1 MQRIGAFQGP
11 CRRGFGLLVLAA
23 SALAGSSNDAL
34 QRADR
39 SADLYN
45 WVLAGPLYKQAE
57 SQLHADGNQ
66 AGALYAHI
74 GYLRSTMETSTLPQL
89 SAYLRKQLDSPLVTA
104 NSHLQFLVLRVKA
117 DVDAEIDS
125 SPAKADWQ
133 QANQLAVKEHDRRW
147 ESRTIGEIGFQQY
160 VLGDHLNARKAV
172 AEALLFAHKTG
183 DFAAEIRFLSGIGT
197 ALGLGGSPDEGLQFL
212 DRALGLA
219 SAHPDT
225 GFPYMA
231 SAGKTMAL
239 IAKFQ
244 SSHAIRDLDAA
255 RLLVSTQ
262 ILQAQKEHR
271 IVKLTQA
278 RLFDADIAIEEGNDT
293 KAIQILLRTAQLGK
307 VNQGRLLADAYSKLT
322 TLYRKSGQLKI
333 AQIYASKAIAMTGE
347 SRDMYLAPERIIALA
362 QLSNALHQYRKA
374 EELYGRAID
383 IVEGLLAQNPE
394 PAIKEAML
402 TAMSQVYVDYFA
414 LAAKHRNAVEAY
426 EIIEHIRGRI
436 LAEVL
441 QAKPGGAYAET
452 LDPAVE
458 DQIANLKLALVKASS
473 TRQRQ
478 KVLDDLFYA
487 QGSRWTSEFAKTNN
501 VRIKPVSLSRVQNS
515 LGTHE
520 ALLEYVLAE
529 PASFCLVI
537 DRNSAHIVSLAPK
550 HQIEREAASYRQLI
564 KTKQPVAHQSE
575 LLGDLLLGS
584 IENLREYKALTIVP
598 DGALHYIPFDTLT
611 SPQGSGLV
619 ATEYTISYTPSA
631 ASEYFLRTRNR
642 ERGTRSF
649 LGVGGVAYNDPAKPV
664 VVSQTRSPA
673 ADDEDDE
680 TKPVPDLPGSA
691 DEVETAADLM
701 GGPDAKLQTGTKATA
716 QAFKDEPLG
725 SYRII
730 HLAVHAKANL
740 KNPEDSALRLRS
752 NWPHD
757 SGLIDAR
764 EISQFHLNAGLVVL
778 SACDTA
784 IGRLQGQEGTWNLAR
799 SFIIAGADSVVS
811 TLWPVDDAY
820 SQYLMKQFYI
830 HLSRGEEKATAL
842 RLAKVDLLTKF
853 GADTPPLYWAGFLI
867 MGDGNRP
874 AMQPKVT
881 FQRSGH
887 LIQ

>member
-1 MQRIGAFQGP
+1 MSRIRAIYV
-11 CRRGFGLLVLAA
+11 RGKCGLGSFLLAV
-23 SALAGSSNDAL
+23 SGLAGSPRDAV
-34 QRADR
+34 QQADR

-45 WVLAGPLYKQAE
+45 WVIAGPLYKQAE
-57 SQLHADGNQ
+57 SQLHFHGDQ

-74 GYLRSTMETSTLPQL
+74 GYLRSTMETSELPQL
-89 SAYLRKQLDSPLVTA
+89 SAYLRKQVANPFVTS
-104 NSHLQFLVLRVKA
+104 NSHLHSLVLRVKA

-125 SPAKADWQ
+125 SLAKADWQ
-133 QANQLAVKEHDRRW
+133 QAHELAVKEHDRRW
-147 ESRTIGEIGFQQY
+147 ESRTLGEIGFQQY
-160 VLGDHLNARKAV
+160 VLGDHFNARKAV

-183 DFAAEIRFLSGIGT
+183 DYAAELRFLSGIGT

-212 DRALGLA
+212 DRALALS

-255 RLLVSTQ
+255 RPLVAAQ

-293 KAIQILLRTAQLGK
+293 KAIQILLRTVQLGK

-322 TLYRKSGQLKI
+322 TLYRKIGQLKV

-362 QLSNALHQYRKA
+362 QLSNALHQDRKA

-394 PAIKEAML
+394 PAIREAML
-402 TAMSQVYVDYFA
+402 TAMSQVYVDSFA
-414 LAAKHRNAVEAY
+414 LAAKHQNVVEAY

-436 LAEVL
+436 LVEVL
-441 QAKPGGAYAET
+441 EGMPGGAYAET
-452 LDPAVE
+452 SDPAVE
-458 DQIANLKLALVKASS
+458 DQIANLKRALVKASS
-473 TRQRQ
+473 TSQRQ
-478 KVLDDLFYA
+478 AALDDLFYA
-487 QGSRWTSEFAKTNN
+487 QGSRWTSGVAKTNN

-515 LGTHE
+515 LGPHE

-529 PASFCLVI
+529 PVSFCLVI
-537 DRNSAHIVSLAPK
+537 DRNSARIVSLAPK
-550 HQIEREAASYRQLI
+550 DQIEREAVFYRQLI
-564 KTKQPVAHQSE
+564 KTKQPVAHQAE
-575 LLGDLLLGS
+575 LLGGLLLGS
-584 IENLREYKALTIVP
+584 IENLRGYKALTIVP

-611 SPQGSGLV
+611 SPRGSGLL

-642 ERGTRSF
+642 EQGTRSF
-649 LGVGGVAYNDPAKPV
+649 LGVGGVAYNDPAKPI

-673 ADDEDDE
+673 ADDDDDD
-680 TKPVPDLPGSA
+680 TKPVPDLPGTA
-691 DEVETAADLM
+691 DEVETAAGLM
-701 GGPDAKLQTGTKATA
+701 GGPDAKLETGANATA

-740 KNPEDSALRLRS
+740 KNPGNSALRLRS

-757 SGLIDAR
+757 LGLIGPR

-778 SACDTA
+778 SACETA
-784 IGRLQGQEGTWNLAR
+784 VGRLQGQEGTWNLAR

-811 TLWPVDDAY
+811 TLWRVDDAY

-867 MGDGNRP
+867 MGGGNRP
-874 AMQPKVT
+874 AVQPKAA
-881 FQRSGH
+881 FQSSAH